1 MLAIIKAFRLGKVL
15 SILLGVL
22 TTSIYAFG
30 TVTYLQDRA
39 IQLRVGLGLI
49 SIFLLTCAGYLM
61 NDYYDIKSDSIN
73 RPQRI
78 PLKELVSEKNIK
90 RLFIGFFLIGLISAL
105 WVNLKFFSLIILDLA
120 ILVFYNVYSK
130 RLYLFKAVI
139 VSLLVVSIYPLS
151 LALTS
156 GGYPSLRRDSLFV
169 FPIWLFLII
178 LAYEI
183 VEDIVGMQGDKEEGG
198 NTLPIVIGGKKARNR
213 AIFIALLS
221 TPIAFFPYFKGM
233 CGVVYLIGALLTLP
247 IFIGSMFFKEKTLSI
262 GLLFYVRT
270 ITFFSL
276 VDIVLVK

>member
-22 TTSIYAFG
+22 TISIYAFG
-30 TVTYLQDRA
+30 TVSYLQDRV

-61 NDYYDIKSDSIN
+61 NDYYDIKNDSIN

-78 PLKELVSEKNIK
+78 PLKELISEKNIK
-90 RLFIGFFLIGLISAL
+90 RLFIGFFLVGLIAAL
-105 WVNLKFFSLIILDLA
+105 WVNLKFFSIIILDLV

-130 RLYLFKAVI
+130 RLSLFKAVI

-156 GGYPSLRRDSLFV
+156 GGYPSLRRDSLFI
-169 FPIWLFLII
+169 FPMWLFLII

-183 VEDIVGMQGDKEEGG
+183 V
-198 NTLPIVIGGKKARNR
+198 
-213 AIFIALLS
+213 
-221 TPIAFFPYFKGM
+221 
-233 CGVVYLIGALLTLP
+233 
-247 IFIGSMFFKEKTLSI
+247 
-262 GLLFYVRT
+262 
-270 ITFFSL
+270 
-276 VDIVLVK
+276 

>member
-1 MLAIIKAFRLGKVL
+1 MLAILKAFRLGKVL

-22 TTSIYAFG
+22 TISIYAFG
-30 TVTYLQDRA
+30 TVGYLQDRA

-78 PLKELVSEKNIK
+78 PIRKLISEKNLK
-90 RLFIGFFLIGLISAL
+90 WLFIGFFLVGLIAAL
-105 WVNLKFFSLIILDLA
+105 FVNQNFFLIIMLDLT
-120 ILVFYNVYSK
+120 ILLFYNLYSK
-130 RLYLFKAVI
+130 KLYFLKSVI

-169 FPIWLFLII
+169 FPIWLFLIT

-183 VEDIVGMQGDKEEGG
+183 VEDVVGMQGDKEEGA
-198 NTLPIVIGGKKARNR
+198 NTLPIMIGAKKARNL
-213 AIFIALLS
+213 AILIALIS
-221 TPIAFFPYFKGM
+221 TPIAFIPYLKGM
-233 CGVVYLIGALLTLP
+233 CGTVYLIGALSTLP
-247 IFIGSMFFKEKTLSI
+247 ILIGSMFFKEKTLSI
-262 GLLFYVRT
+262 GLLFYVRAV
-270 ITFFSL
+270 TFFSL
-276 VDIVLVK
+276 VDIILIK